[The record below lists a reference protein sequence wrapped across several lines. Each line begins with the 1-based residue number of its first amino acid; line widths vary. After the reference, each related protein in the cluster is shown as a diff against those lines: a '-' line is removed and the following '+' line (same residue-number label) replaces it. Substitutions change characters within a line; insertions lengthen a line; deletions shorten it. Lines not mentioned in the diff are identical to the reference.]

1 MISLKKLFRP
11 RTLLAAC
18 LALAAI
24 ILGGLVG
31 TYMAVKKTVPDVSA
45 LETYEP
51 SILTSIFA
59 DDGRVIKEIGPEK
72 RIVVTYAQIP
82 LVLRNAILATEDPR
96 FFRHKGIDTLG
107 VLRAVKENLLHLFSR
122 SKFEGGS
129 TITQQLAR
137 KLFLHPLQTVQ
148 RKLAEW
154 FISVQIEKRFSK
166 EKIFEMYCNQFELGH
181 GAWGVEAAA
190 RLFFGK
196 SVTDLNLPEA
206 ALIAGIFR
214 GPTRYSPYRH
224 PDLMLERR
232 NHVLNRMV
240 LEKSIAAAAAEEAKK
255 QPLGVLP
262 LGREDSDFGA
272 YFFEEVRKYIVA
284 TYGEDEL
291 FRGGLKVY
299 TTLNPVDQGFAEE
312 ALEKGL
318 RDLDK
323 RRGWRKDKTNV
334 LETEDFKKKGVPLE
348 EARLRSWTTP
358 RVEPGD
364 ILDGLVLAV
373 SKKDAKVRIKDYLG
387 TISSADIAWAGTRLP
402 DVLLKPGNV
411 IQVKIKTR
419 DEAKKTF
426 VGSLEQ
432 EPLTEA
438 GFLAI
443 DPKTGQIK
451 AMVGGFSFRRSQL
464 NRTTQTFRQPG
475 SSIKPLLYTAALEH
489 GFTPAS
495 RIADEPTDFVDKWSG
510 EPWTPK
516 NFDRKFMGTVTLREG
531 LENSR
536 NVVTAKLLDHIS
548 PQVGVDYCK
557 KFGISSTLYPY
568 LSLALGSFEVSLI
581 DMVSAYSV
589 FPNKGVRIKPYFITR
604 IENREGNVL
613 EQHSV
618 ESDDVISPQTA
629 YLLTYMLQGVIERG
643 TGASAADMVNDTA
656 LAGKTGTTDKFTD
669 AWFIGFSPS
678 LCAGVWVGNDDNRP
692 MGGNEQGAIAALPI
706 WSDFFHGVIAGE
718 KKAAEAAGGEFIR
731 PEFEVP
737 PNIVFKAIDRKTGL
751 LAAPFCKWRFME
763 AFLSG
768 SDPLRFCSYEDHL
781 MVLDYASA
789 ERAKE
794 GH

>member
-1 MISLKKLFRP
+1 MPMLKKLFRP
-11 RTLLAAC
+11 KLLLGAG
-18 LALAAI
+18 LAILAVV
-24 ILGGLVG
+24 LGGLVG
-31 TYMAVKKTVPDVSA
+31 TYVAVQKTVPDVKV

-59 DDGRVIKEIGPEK
+59 EDGRVIKEIGPEK
-72 RIVVTYAQIP
+72 RIIVTYDKIP
-82 LVLRNAILATEDPR
+82 EILRRAILATEDPR
-96 FFRHKGIDTLG
+96 FFKHKGIDTRG
-107 VLRAVKENLLHLFSR
+107 ILRAVVANVTHIFSR

-154 FISVQIEKRFSK
+154 SLALQIEKIFSK

-190 RLFFGK
+190 HLFFGK
-196 SVTDLNLPEA
+196 GISDLSLPEA
-206 ALIAGIFR
+206 AVIAGIFR
-214 GPTRYSPYRH
+214 GPSRYSPYRY
-224 PDLMLERR
+224 PARMLERR
-232 NHVLNRMV
+232 SHVLTRMT
-240 LEKSIAAAAAEEAKK
+240 EEGYITAAQAEEARK

-262 LGREDSDFGA
+262 LGREDGDFGA
-272 YFFEEVRKYIVA
+272 HFFEEVRKYIVS

-291 FRGGLKVY
+291 YRGGLKVY
-299 TTLNPVDQGFAEE
+299 TTLNPSYQAYAED
-312 ALEKGL
+312 ALDLGL

-323 RRGWRKDKTNV
+323 RKGWRKDKANV
-334 LETEDFKKKGVPLE
+334 LESEDFKQRHLPLE
-348 EARLRSWTTP
+348 EYRLRSWTTP
-358 RVEPGD
+358 RLEPGD
-364 ILDGLVLAV
+364 VQDGLVLAAG
-373 SKKDAKVRIKDYLG
+373 KKDARVRIKDYIG
-387 TISSADIAWAGTRLP
+387 TISNAGIEWTGTK
-402 DVLLKPGNV
+402 LLDNILRPGLV
-411 IQVKIKTR
+411 VPVRIKSR
-419 DEAKKTF
+419 DEEKKTF
-426 VGSLEQ
+426 LGSLEQ

-438 GFLAI
+438 SFIAI
-443 DPKTGQIK
+443 DPRTGQIK
-451 AMVGGFSFRRSQL
+451 AMVGGSSFRRSQL
-464 NRTTQTFRQPG
+464 NRATQTFRQPG

-495 RIADEPTDFVDKWSG
+495 RVPDEPTDFVDKWSG

-531 LENSR
+531 LEDSR
-536 NVVTAKLLDHIS
+536 NVVTAKILDHIS

-568 LSLALGSFEVSLI
+568 LSLSLGTFEVSLI

-589 FPNKGVRIKPYFITR
+589 FPNKGVRIHPYFITR

-613 EQHSV
+613 EQHVV
-618 ESDDVISPQTA
+618 ESDDVVSPQTA
-629 YLLTYMLQGVIERG
+629 YLMSYMLQGVVERG
-643 TGASAADMVNDTA
+643 TAAAAADLVNDKA

-678 LCAGVWVGNDDNRP
+678 LCAGVWVGNDDNHA
-692 MGGNEQGAIAALPI
+692 MGGNEQGAVAALPV
-706 WSDFFHGVIAGE
+706 WTEFFRNVIADE
-718 KKAAEAAGGEFIR
+718 KKAAEAAGNEFVR
-731 PEFEVP
+731 EEFEVP

-751 LAAPFCKWRFME
+751 LRLPICKWGFME

-768 SDPLRFCSYEDHL
+768 TEPLRFCSYEDHL
-781 MVLDYASA
+781 MILDYASS